1 MAVAQHS
8 DPTKSDP
15 AKADSQKSDPA
26 RRSDPIRKTGDTAG
40 DAMDQ
45 AHDRASDLLA
55 INRENLG
62 RAAEIQEKA
71 AGNAQQV
78 VQIGVEAIIRNA
90 REMNDQMARTLG
102 FGGDDGERFAG
113 QTRQNVE
120 ALTRCGTILTQACQ
134 DAWQSAFELGR
145 RRWQRNVESLNRLAR
160 ARTVQELATLQSEM
174 MREGVQSLV
183 HDTRTVAEASLQ
195 AFDEAGRVCSGVTPL
210 PLPR

>member
-15 AKADSQKSDPA
+15 AKADAQKSDPA
-26 RRSDPIRKTGDTAG
+26 RRSDPIRKAGDTAG

-90 REMNDQMARTLG
+90 REINDQMARTLG

-160 ARTVQELATLQSEM
+160 ARTVQELATL
-174 MREGVQSLV
+174 
-183 HDTRTVAEASLQ
+183 
-195 AFDEAGRVCSGVTPL
+195 
-210 PLPR
+210 